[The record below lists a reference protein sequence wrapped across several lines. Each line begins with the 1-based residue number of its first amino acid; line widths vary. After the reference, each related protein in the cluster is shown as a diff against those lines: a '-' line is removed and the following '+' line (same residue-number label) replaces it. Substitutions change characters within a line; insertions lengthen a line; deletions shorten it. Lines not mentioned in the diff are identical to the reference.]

1 MSVGLQRP
9 SLAAQDRG
17 LAGAFGRRLR
27 TERLRAG
34 LTQSALA
41 AGRYTK
47 AYVSRLENGR
57 AKPSMAALEF
67 FARRL
72 GLDAVRLL
80 QADNVRWSRLE
91 ADLRLASGDW
101 LAAVDAYVQ
110 LLDDEVAPVRRAE
123 LQRALAEAYCRL
135 DRPGEALQAAA
146 AAAEAF
152 RSAGRGT
159 DAVRAR
165 YWVAAALYQ
174 QDNEAEARAIFR
186 QLLDEVRSGLP
197 VEPDFELRLLIALA
211 TVDARAGQAERSLT
225 YLGEARARIGDL
237 DDRRR
242 ATYLTSLA
250 IGYRETG
257 DNEAAIAL
265 ANQGLAAFRAIEA
278 DREMAL
284 LENELALAHLALGG
298 LKRARGHASR
308 AESGLRKT
316 GDERALAH
324 VVETH
329 SQIELASGDHVTAAA
344 LASEAMAM
352 ADACGN
358 HKAFLSAA
366 LTLSRA
372 QRRLGAP
379 WDAIAVL
386 KDADGRARVHGRQ
399 SQRREILIEWADVE
413 AELGD
418 TRRAYELA
426 REALAPEVGLD
437 RPR

>member
-1 MSVGLQRP
+1 MSVGAGRR
-9 SLAAQDRG
+9 SLAAEDRG

-27 TERLRAG
+27 SERLRAG
-34 LTQSALA
+34 MTQTTLA

-47 AYVSRLENGR
+47 AYVSALENGR

-72 GLDAVRLL
+72 GIDAVRLL
-80 QADNVRWSRLE
+80 GTDDARWSRLE

-101 LAAVDAYVQ
+101 LAAVDAYVS
-110 LLDDEVAPVRRAE
+110 LLDDEAAPLRRAE
-123 LQRALAEAYCRL
+123 LQRAIAEAYCRL
-135 DRPGEALQAAA
+135 DRPADALRAATAATEAFQAAGLDA
-146 AAAEAF
+146 
-152 RSAGRGT
+152 

-165 YWVAAALYQ
+165 YWLAAALYQ
-174 QDNEAEARAIFR
+174 QDNEVEARALFR
-186 QLLDEVRSGLP
+186 QLLDEVRSGLS

-211 TVDARAGQAERSLT
+211 TVDARAGQPERSLT
-225 YLGEARARIGDL
+225 YLNEARARIGEL

-298 LKRARGHASR
+298 LKRAREHASR

-316 GDERALAH
+316 GDERALVH
-324 VVETH
+324 IIETRA
-329 SQIELASGDHVTAAA
+329 QIDLASGDPVTAAA
-344 LASEAMAM
+344 MATDAMAM
-352 ADACGN
+352 AEACGN

-379 WDAIAVL
+379 TAAIAVL
-386 KDADGRARVHGRQ
+386 EKADGRALAQGRHA
-399 SQRREILIEWADVE
+399 QRRDILAEWADAL
-413 AELGD
+413 AELGE
-418 TRRAYELA
+418 TRRAYELV
-426 REALAPEVGLD
+426 REALAS
-437 RPR
+437 PRS

>member
-1 MSVGLQRP
+1 MSAEVRRP
-9 SLAAQDRG
+9 SLATEDRD

-27 TERLRAG
+27 AERQRVG
-34 LTQSALA
+34 LTQAALA
-41 AGRYTK
+41 DGRYTK
-47 AYVSRLENGR
+47 AYVSALEHGR
-57 AKPSMAALEF
+57 AKPSMAALSF

-72 GLDAVRLL
+72 GVDPTRLL
-80 QADNVRWSRLE
+80 QHDDGRWSRLE

-101 LAAVDAYVQ
+101 AAAVDAYVQ
-110 LLDDEVAPVRRAE
+110 LLDDERRPVRRAE
-123 LQRALAEAYCRL
+123 LQRGLAEAYCRL
-135 DRPGEALQAAA
+135 DRPAEGLRAATEAT
-146 AAAEAF
+146 EAF
-152 RSAGRGT
+152 RAAGMTT
-159 DAVRAR
+159 DAARAR

-174 QDNEAEARAIFR
+174 QDNEAEARAVFR
-186 QLLDEVRSGLP
+186 LLLDAVRSGLP

-211 TVDARAGQAERSLT
+211 TVDARSGQPDRSLT
-225 YLGEARARIGDL
+225 YLTEARARLGEL

-250 IGYRETG
+250 IGFRETG

-265 ANQGLAAFRAIEA
+265 ANQGLGAFRALEA

-298 LKRARGHASR
+298 LKRAREHTVR

-324 VVETH
+324 VIETRA
-329 SQIELASGDHVTAAA
+329 QIDLASGDPVTAVTTAA
-344 LASEAMAM
+344 EAMTM

-358 HKAFLSAA
+358 HKAYLSAA
-366 LTLSRA
+366 LTYARA
-372 QRRLGAP
+372 QRSLGRP
-379 WDAIAVL
+379 DDAIATL
-386 KDADGRARVHGRQ
+386 EAAGQRAHEQGRIA
-399 SQRREILIEWADVE
+399 QRRELLTEWADLL

-426 REALAPEVGLD
+426 REALAS
-437 RPR
+437 PRT